1 MLFYA
6 TLSCTRHA
14 LPALLGSDRLAIT
27 ARPPLET
34 PHTHAFQPEE
44 MTNAFR
50 PKENL
55 CYRIASSASLPLL
68 HYPSSLTLP
77 SNPLDH
83 LSRTPTSPS
92 YRHPPQAPTPPHP
105 LRNPRHDLFPIPAQH
120 LVQATARR
128 LDEAAEA
135 LRDLL
140 SLGRPDKV
148 VGGDVDE
155 GMLVSRRSGLV
166 VVLRSCFTSGGR
178 EGCRGLLKNIY
189 AGGGGGGTER
199 RREGVWVR
207 EGGWYLDVP
216 FG

>member
-1 MLFYA
+1 VLNNA

-44 MTNAFR
+44 MTNASR
-50 PKENL
+50 PSENL
-55 CYRIASSASLPLL
+55 RYCIASYASL
-68 HYPSSLTLP
+68 HPSLYYGSCLTLP
-77 SNPLDH
+77 STHSLYH
-83 LSRTPTSPS
+83 LPQTPTS
-92 YRHPPQAPTPPHP
+92 RHRPPQP
-105 LRNPRHDLFPIPAQH
+105 RNPRHDLFPIPAQH

-135 LRDLL
+135 LGDLL